1 MEKAVKGIS
10 DEERGKTRLD
20 DRYRC
25 QPHPDFR
32 DKEENKKQRSYTD
45 ANTSLN
51 TGGQGSWLVMEVE
64 INYCVDL
71 VETCLGTATCLTFR
85 RHRCNVKIRTWSE
98 TRLIK
103 WHRTK
108 TFSHSGGYA

>member
-1 MEKAVKGIS
+1 MEKALKREV
-10 DEERGKTRLD
+10 EERGKTRLY

-51 TGGQGSWLVMEVE
+51 TGGQGSWLVIKVVISDMF
-64 INYCVDL
+64 NL
-71 VETCLGTATCLTFR
+71 
-85 RHRCNVKIRTWSE
+85 SE
-98 TRLIK
+98 TQV
-103 WHRTK
+103 
-108 TFSHSGGYA
+108 